1 MFTLQYPNG
10 PRNAPVML
18 PLAKSFRDNVLKSMV
33 KFYKE
38 DANAR
43 QTIVDIGS
51 FPATFKDPHTHA
63 LTGIVFMLEAHDYI
77 HLVKEVEQDKE
88 TFEQVLPILRK
99 QKEDL
104 IHIEARKICGKPLA
118 DAQ

>member
-1 MFTLQYPNG
+1 
-10 PRNAPVML
+10 ML
-18 PLAKSFRDNVLKSMV
+18 PLAGSFRDNVLKSMV